1 MRCDFGWGVLGVW
14 FVKPA
19 GFFGLVVDGG
29 VGGLLSVAGKLVGQL
44 AGRYL
49 DENEI

>member
-1 MRCDFGWGVLGVW
+1 MVDFGGAFLSVW
-14 FVKPA
+14 FVKPG
-19 GFFGLVVDGG
+19 GFLGLLVDGG

-44 AGRYL
+44 AGRYW